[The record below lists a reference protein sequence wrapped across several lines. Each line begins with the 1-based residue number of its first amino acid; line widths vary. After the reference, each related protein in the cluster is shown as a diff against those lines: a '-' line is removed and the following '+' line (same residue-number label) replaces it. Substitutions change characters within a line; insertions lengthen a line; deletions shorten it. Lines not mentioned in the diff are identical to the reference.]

1 MTDLTP
7 AEQNVVATIELG
19 KSIQTSFLALGG
31 LLKINHDN
39 AYWSVTGYG
48 TWKDYLEQLGIG
60 SYSQAM
66 RMIQVYEI
74 VSARILSA
82 EDVKE
87 IGLTKTML
95 LLPLAAEGN
104 LTEDLILLARN
115 GTARELRQELGHK
128 VPHNNPKHSVICSR
142 CGYEVLGARWVK
154 E

>member
-1 MTDLTP
+1 M
-7 AEQNVVATIELG
+7 
-19 KSIQTSFLALGG
+19 GG

-39 AYWSVTGYG
+39 AYWSITGYG
-48 TWKDYLEQLGIG
+48 TWKDYLEQLGM

-87 IGLTKTML
+87 IGSTKTAL
-95 LLPLAAEGN
+95 LLPLATEGN
-104 LTEDLILLARN
+104 LTEDIILLAKN
-115 GTARELRQELGHK
+115 CTARELRQELGHK
-128 VPHNNPKHSVICSR
+128 VPHNNPKYSVICSR
-142 CGYEVLGARWVK
+142 CGNEVLGARWVK